1 MIQSILLVDDDAD
14 DTELFSEALHDIA
27 PSILLFYAKDGIDAL
42 EKLDKMQELPE
53 LIFLDINMP
62 RMNGW
67 ECLGKLKSSDQY
79 QKIPVI
85 MYSTSSIKK
94 EMEIATSLGAINF
107 ISKPDNFTSLKN
119 VLMVATGVK

>member
-1 MIQSILLVDDDAD
+1 MDDDAD

-27 PSILLFYAKDGIDAL
+27 PSIQLYYAKDGIDAL
-42 EKLDKMQELPE
+42 EKLDKMAEQPE

-67 ECLGKLKSSDQY
+67 ECLGKLKSSGDY

-94 EMEIATSLGAINF
+94 EMEIATNLGAINF
-107 ISKPDNFTSLKN
+107 ISKPDNFHALKN
-119 VLMVATGVK
+119 VLMMATGVK